1 MDATRQNPASVS
13 PLSTALERPTPSIWY
28 AFGLIAL
35 YFVLQLAVSG
45 AISLAAGL
53 WAVLRDGGD
62 LTAVITQGRLWLS
75 HSDASAIA
83 VMVTLL
89 VSASLILYLVR
100 HWWPSLWG
108 RTELPGFGFAP
119 SRNPGL
125 YVAAIALGAL
135 MPFVGGMLT
144 QWLAHGHEVSQDIK
158 QLGANISLGLRL
170 PLALLVV
177 SLGPLVEELLF
188 RSVLLSSIAR
198 RVGNGW
204 AIVLTAV
211 VFACVHLPDLSF
223 LWYALPNLALLGL
236 VLGWLRVRSG
246 SIWPAVLAHGMNNL
260 LAVVSWFVMTPM
272 Q

>member
-13 PLSTALERPTPSIWY
+13 PSSTPLLSPAPGIWY

-35 YFVLQLAVSG
+35 YFALQLAVSG
-45 AISLAAGL
+45 VISLVAGL
-53 WAVLRDGGD
+53 WVVLRQGD
-62 LTAVITQGRLWLS
+62 SLASVIMQGRVWLA
-75 HSDASAIA
+75 HSNASAIA
-83 VMVTLL
+83 VMLTLL

-100 HWWPSLWG
+100 RWWPSLWAQ
-108 RTELPGFGFAP
+108 TEPPGFGFAP
-119 SRNPGL
+119 AQNPGL
-125 YVAAIALGAL
+125 YAAAIALGAL

-177 SLGPLVEELLF
+177 TLGPLVEELLF
-188 RSVLLSSIAR
+188 RGVLLSSVAR
-198 RVGNGW
+198 RVGSGW
-204 AIVLTAV
+204 AIVLTAAI
-211 VFACVHLPDLSF
+211 FACVHLPDLSF

-236 VLGWLRVRSG
+236 VLGWLRVQSG

-272 Q
+272 H